1 MHRINVSM
9 RMHLYYLLGSLL
21 FFCAIFAQAE
31 IYSCKDAEGNII
43 YTDTPGGC
51 SNAEEV
57 EVDTLP
63 TLIPTKPVVSTSRGN
78 TNTTQ
83 QEEKVLYSELI
94 ITSPSN
100 DTVVRD
106 NQGNVT
112 INFRAT
118 PGLQTRNGHKFVVT
132 IDGAEVYSGT
142 STIAALKNVDRGTH
156 SIGVKVVNTDGTTQ
170 ISATPVKFTLQR
182 YSALQNSNR
191 NINNDGNNGDNN
203 NAGNQGSFRL
213 PSNTKAPTRPA
224 TN

>member
-1 MHRINVSM
+1 MHI
-9 RMHLYYLLGSLL
+9 YYLLGSL
-21 FFCAIFAQAE
+21 IFLCTILAQAE

-63 TLIPTKPVVSTSRGN
+63 TLIPTKPVVSTSQNN
-78 TNTTQ
+78 TNNTKP
-83 QEEKVLYSELI
+83 EDKSLYTDLI

-112 INFRAT
+112 INFRST

-132 IDGAEVYSGT
+132 MDSAEVYSGT

-156 SIGVKVVNTDGTTQ
+156 SIGVKVINADGSTQ

-182 YSALQNSNR
+182 YSTLQNSNF
-191 NINNDGNNGDNN
+191 NNNDGNNGNDN
-203 NAGNQGSFRL
+203 NAGNQGSFSL

>member
-1 MHRINVSM
+1 
-9 RMHLYYLLGSLL
+9 MHLYYLLGSLI
-21 FFCAIFAQAE
+21 FFCTILAQAE
-31 IYSCKDAEGNII
+31 IYSCKDAEGTII

-63 TLIPTKPVVSTSRGN
+63 TLIPTKPVVSTSQNN
-78 TNTTQ
+78 TNNTKP
-83 QEEKVLYSELI
+83 EDKSLYTDLI

-112 INFRAT
+112 INFRST

-132 IDGAEVYSGT
+132 MDSAEVYSGT

-156 SIGVKVVNTDGTTQ
+156 SIGVKVINADGSTQ

-182 YSALQNSNR
+182 YSTLQNSNF
-191 NINNDGNNGDNN
+191 NNNDGNNGNDN
-203 NAGNQGSFRL
+203 NAGNQGSFSL

>member
-1 MHRINVSM
+1 
-9 RMHLYYLLGSLL
+9 MHLYYLLGSLI
-21 FFCAIFAQAE
+21 FFCAILAQAE

-63 TLIPTKPVVSTSRGN
+63 TLIPTKPVVSTSQNN
-78 TNTTQ
+78 TNNTKP
-83 QEEKVLYSELI
+83 EDKNLYADLI

-100 DTVVRD
+100 DSVVRD

-112 INFRAT
+112 INFRST

-132 IDGAEVYSGT
+132 MDGAEVYSGT

-156 SIGVKVVNTDGTTQ
+156 SIGVKVINADGSTQ

-182 YSALQNSNR
+182 YSALQKSNT
-191 NINNDGNNGDNN
+191 NNNGVNNGNNN
-203 NAGNQGSFRL
+203 NAGNQGSFSL

>member
-1 MHRINVSM
+1 
-9 RMHLYYLLGSLL
+9 MHLYYLLGSL
-21 FFCAIFAQAE
+21 IFLCTILAQAE

-63 TLIPTKPVVSTSRGN
+63 TLIPTKPVVSTSQNN
-78 TNTTQ
+78 TNNTKS
-83 QEEKVLYSELI
+83 EDKSLYTDLI

-112 INFRAT
+112 INFRST

-132 IDGAEVYSGT
+132 MDSAEVYSGT

-156 SIGVKVVNTDGTTQ
+156 SIGVKVINADGSTQ

-182 YSALQNSNR
+182 YSTLQNSNF
-191 NINNDGNNGDNN
+191 NNNDGNNGNDN
-203 NAGNQGSFRL
+203 NAGNQGSFSL

>member
-1 MHRINVSM
+1 
-9 RMHLYYLLGSLL
+9 MHLYYLLGSL
-21 FFCAIFAQAE
+21 IFLCTILAQAE

-63 TLIPTKPVVSTSRGN
+63 TLIPTKPVVSTSQNN
-78 TNTTQ
+78 TNNTKP
-83 QEEKVLYSELI
+83 EDKSLYTDLI

-112 INFRAT
+112 INFRST

-132 IDGAEVYSGT
+132 MDSAEVYSGT

-156 SIGVKVVNTDGTTQ
+156 SIGVKVINADGSTQ

-182 YSALQNSNR
+182 YSTLQNSNF
-191 NINNDGNNGDNN
+191 NNNDGNNGNDN
-203 NAGNQGSFRL
+203 NAGNQGSFSL